1 VNEWETLLEHPKGD
15 RGELTEKQKN
25 IIQAAIEIFAEKG
38 FSASSTSE
46 IARKAGVAEGTIFRH
61 YKTKKDLLIA
71 IIEPVI
77 RNLLA
82 PFIVQDLDKV
92 LDQRYNNFEEFLRAM
107 EVNRKHFLE
116 KNLSLFKILIQEI
129 PFHPELKELF
139 KRYVTPEPLAK
150 LDALIKHFQAK
161 GEIIQL
167 PTYTIVRLVGTSIIG
182 YLFVRNIIPSDVPW
196 DDEEEREQT
205 FQFILRG
212 LKVHQVN
219 QK

>member
-1 VNEWETLLEHPKGD
+1 MIEWETLLEQPKGD
-15 RGELTEKQKN
+15 RGELTEKQKK

-61 YKTKKDLLIA
+61 YKTKKDLLIT
-71 IIEPVI
+71 IIEPVV

-82 PFIVQDLDKV
+82 PFIIQDLDKV
-92 LDQRYNNFEEFLRAM
+92 LDQRYNDFEDFLRAM
-107 EVNRKHFLE
+107 EMNRKNFLE
-116 KNLSLFKILIQEI
+116 KNLPLLKILIQEI
-129 PFHPELKELF
+129 PFHIELKDLF
-139 KRYVTPEPLAK
+139 KKYVTPEPLAK
-150 LDALIKHFQAK
+150 LDALIKHFQEK

-182 YLFVRNIIPSDVPW
+182 YLFVRNIIPPEVPW
-196 DDEEEREQT
+196 DDEAERERT

-212 LKVHQVN
+212 LKVE
-219 QK
+219 